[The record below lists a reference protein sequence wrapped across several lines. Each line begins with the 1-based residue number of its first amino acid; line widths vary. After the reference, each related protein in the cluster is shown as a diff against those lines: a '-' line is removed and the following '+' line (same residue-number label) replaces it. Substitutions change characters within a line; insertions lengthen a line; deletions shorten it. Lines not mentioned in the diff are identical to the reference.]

1 MLRATIKNFQS
12 EFSSSITIFRFIAR
26 DHVHNLAYA
35 STYSLNFVATTIK
48 IEKPEL

>member
-1 MLRATIKNFQS
+1 MLRATIKNLHLNFLVV
-12 EFSSSITIFRFIAR
+12 FRFIAR